1 MVYADA
7 RQEKLGEFLEGGRQS
22 EALISAGLF
31 DLLAEREK
39 RTIREMIGWFRGQGD
54 LDPSVGL
61 RFIAVLNEVYAQREE
76 IEYRAKKAAQARA
89 ELYGGGTKDK
99 DSTDET
105 AE

>member
-1 MVYADA
+1 MAYVDA
-7 RQEKLGEFLEGGRQS
+7 RQDKLGEQLEGGRRS
-22 EALISAGLF
+22 EALISAGLL
-31 DLLAEREK
+31 DLLAERESGA
-39 RTIREMIGWFRGQGD
+39 INEMIRWFRGEGA

-61 RFIAVLNEVYAQREE
+61 RYIAVLNEVYAQREE

-89 ELYGGGTKDK
+89 ELYGGKKDK